1 MEYRQGTGTRVV
13 AGALALWFGLVAA
26 APAVLHG
33 CPRAIAEAGAADQG
47 VPAAPAAHH
56 HHGAPA
62 GSDQGSGLPQPCTCL
77 GTCATAAAA
86 VLARAPE
93 LPALVVLPQ
102 AGGAISAAPDSAA
115 SHTPAHARPF
125 ATAPPLRTA

>member
-33 CPRAIAEAGAADQG
+33 CPRAIAEAGAADPG
-47 VPAAPAAHH
+47 AAVAHH

-62 GSDQGSGLPQPCTCL
+62 GQDEQSKLPTPCTCL
-77 GTCATAAAA
+77 GTCATSAAA

-93 LPALVVLPQ
+93 LPATIVIPES
-102 AGGAISAAPDSAA
+102 GGAISAAPDSAA